1 MFVIGWL
8 ILQSYLFQLHI
19 TVFKELRPW
28 GLGMEEHAH
37 FAGRKGEARRNPLER
52 KAKVCFLPD
61 VKLRLETKCG

>member
-1 MFVIGWL
+1 
-8 ILQSYLFQLHI
+8 
-19 TVFKELRPW
+19 
-28 GLGMEEHAH
+28 MEEHAH